1 MMRTPSRPAGAP
13 AGRSARAVLALAV
26 AAQVAWCAA
35 GIGYSSLSAFSVE
48 LARDAFAGLARP
60 DWSFVYD
67 GSGEDLLGLM
77 LTTVSIAALGTAIA
91 AVLAAPLALVSART
105 MWGGGLVPRAG
116 KLACN
121 VLRAFPEIIYAI
133 IFVKVVGPGPFA
145 GALAI
150 GVHQIGML
158 GKLYTEQVE
167 AMDETPVEA
176 MRAAGANFWQVLF
189 YARIPQLA
197 SIFASLALNHFEI
210 AVRSAATLGLV
221 GAGGIGAPLVFAIQA
236 RNWPMVSIILL
247 GVVATVL
254 AVDALGGF
262 IRRRLR

>member
-1 MMRTPSRPAGAP
+1 
-13 AGRSARAVLALAV
+13 
-26 AAQVAWCAA
+26 
-35 GIGYSSLSAFSVE
+35 
-48 LARDAFAGLARP
+48 
-60 DWSFVYD
+60 
-67 GSGEDLLGLM
+67 
-77 LTTVSIAALGTAIA
+77 
-91 AVLAAPLALVSART
+91 
-105 MWGGGLVPRAG
+105 
-116 KLACN
+116 
-121 VLRAFPEIIYAI
+121 
-133 IFVKVVGPGPFA
+133 
-145 GALAI
+145 
-150 GVHQIGML
+150 ML

>member
-26 AAQVAWCAA
+26 AALVAWCAA

-105 MWGGGLVPRAG
+105 MWGGGLVPRTG

>member
-1 MMRTPSRPAGAP
+1 MMRTLFRPTSAPS
-13 AGRSARAVLALAV
+13 GRLARALLILVVVVLI
-26 AAQVAWCAA
+26 AWCAA
-35 GIGYSSLSAFSVE
+35 GIDYTSLSAFSVD
-48 LARDAFAGLARP
+48 LACDVFAGLTHP

-67 GSGEDLLGLM
+67 GSGEDLIGLM

-91 AVLAAPLALVSART
+91 VVLASPLALVSART
-105 MWGGGLVPRAG
+105 MWGGGPVPHAG
-116 KLACN
+116 KLACG
-121 VLRAFPEIIYAI
+121 VLRAFPELIYAI

-158 GKLYTEQVE
+158 GKLYTEQIE
-167 AMDETPVEA
+167 AMDESPVEA
-176 MRAAGANFWQVLF
+176 MRAVGANFWQVLF

-254 AVDALGGF
+254 AVDALGGLV
-262 IRRRLR
+262 RRRLR